1 MSVCLPCVIPFTP
14 STGGLG
20 SVGSSIF
27 PLCMHLRRLHL
38 CLEALEVAQDHL
50 EDPDHP
56 ALRHLLE
63 KWTQSEDSV
72 DKVMTLQAPDALT

>member
-1 MSVCLPCVIPFTP
+1 
-14 STGGLG
+14 
-20 SVGSSIF
+20 
-27 PLCMHLRRLHL
+27 MHLRRLHL
-38 CLEALEVAQDHL
+38 GLEALEVAQDHL